1 VGATLDALI
10 AENRELR
17 RELNLYRERLSAF
30 ERSRWWRLHP
40 RRAVRGSRLDRAGPI
55 VATCPPASTTAR
67 PVAAPPADD
76 PSLARFGDEVIARG
90 SFTTD
95 WVSTNFSHW
104 RPILDDLEGRPA
116 RILEIGSFE
125 GLSTCFLLWR
135 LPRAS
140 LTCVD
145 TFEGVTENAGIA
157 VGGLEEAFD
166 ANVALLDPSR
176 VRKLVG
182 DSKRRLLDLSE
193 AAEQFELVYV
203 DGSHLGLDVLVDAAL
218 AWGLLARDG
227 TIVFDD
233 YRWAY
238 LGDDPLLRPGK
249 AIDAFCELVEGKFDV
264 VFRNDQVALRRIG

>member
-1 VGATLDALI
+1 
-10 AENRELR
+10 
-17 RELNLYRERLSAF
+17 
-30 ERSRWWRLHP
+30 
-40 RRAVRGSRLDRAGPI
+40 
-55 VATCPPASTTAR
+55 VAAR
-67 PVAAPPADD
+67 PAGD

-90 SFTTD
+90 SFTMD

-104 RPILDDLEGRPA
+104 RPILDELDGRPA

-135 LPRAS
+135 LPLAS

-157 VGGLEEAFD
+157 VGGLEATFD

-182 DSKRRLLDLSE
+182 DSKRKLLDLSDD
-193 AAEQFELVYV
+193 AEQFELVYV
-203 DGSHLGLDVLVDAAL
+203 DGSHLGDVLVDAAL
-218 AWGLLARDG
+218 AWGLLARNG